1 MTPAPDPQALWAQL
15 TLFPQLVV
23 ITGEIGAGK
32 TSWCAA
38 LARWAQMQGARVSGL
53 LSVGV
58 FEGSLKRAID
68 LQDLST
74 GQTRRLAA
82 RRAQPDPTSPTPNW
96 EFDES
101 ALRWGDAVLAA
112 APPCDLLIVD
122 ELGPLELLHGAG
134 YQSAFPLIQRQ
145 AYRLA
150 CVVVRPSLVD
160 AFRARAA
167 VSAVYSVG

>member
-1 MTPAPDPQALWAQL
+1 MTSAPAPQAVWAQL
-15 TLFPQLVV
+15 APSPQLVV

-32 TSWCAA
+32 TTWCKT
-38 LARWAQMQGARVSGL
+38 LADWAQTQGARVSGL

-58 FEGSLKRAID
+58 FEGGLKRAID
-68 LQDLST
+68 LHDLST
-74 GQTRRLAA
+74 GQTRRLAV

-112 APPCDLLIVD
+112 APSCDLLIVD

-160 AFRARAA
+160 AFRVRAA
-167 VSAVYSVG
+167 VSAVYRVG